1 MTKKLN
7 GTAKWIIVGIAVL
20 GLAFNTGVTYNHIHT
35 LSKNVAELKV
45 SYEKLD
51 EKFDKLILQL
61 AHYP

>member
-7 GTAKWIIVGIAVL
+7 GMAKWLIVGIAVL

-35 LSKNVAELKV
+35 LAKNVAELKI

-51 EKFDKLILQL
+51 EKFDEIMITMAAK
-61 AHYP
+61 